1 MLKSNCL
8 STGLLLS
15 GVHGRREEE
24 KERLLG
30 LRLKARASTITSIH
44 KKRFKK
50 ERHLRE
56 SNNILEKIKEK
67 NE

>member
-1 MLKSNCL
+1 MM
-8 STGLLLS
+8 
-15 GVHGRREEE
+15 EEE
-24 KERLLG
+24 NARLLG
-30 LRLKARASTITSIH
+30 LRPKAPAAALTSIH

-50 ERHLRE
+50 ERHLIG